1 MPADKQIAVAVVL
14 QSGCVLAGIRSDTA
28 AECPGAYEFPGGK
41 VEPHENPNQ
50 AAARECLEETG
61 IEIDVGP
68 IIDRSFFENE
78 TGFTEILF
86 FSGSVRQHS
95 FALTQKNWV
104 CNRSYPLSSLP
115 PFFWL
120 PIDALRWEL
129 FPAAN
134 RRVLDVLLAFQGG
147 SLPPRFQG

>member
-50 AAARECLEETG
+50 ATARECLEETG

-95 FALTQKNWV
+95 FAL
-104 CNRSYPLSSLP
+104 P